1 MSNKEKGAN
10 AERELLHKLVDE
22 GYMCVRIAGSGLL
35 PEPSCDLIVGKFNKK
50 FSIECKSVKNHIKYL
65 DKEQIERFIIFS
77 EIFGLKPLLAV
88 RFNRQGWYF
97 FEPENIK
104 KTEKGL
110 AVSIELAQEKGK
122 RFGEVF

>member
-10 AERELLHKLVDE
+10 AERELLHKFVDE

-50 FSIECKSVKNHIKYL
+50 FAIECKSVKGHIKYL
-65 DKEQIERFIIFS
+65 DKDQIERFIIFS
-77 EIFGLKPLLAV
+77 EIFGLVPVLAV

-97 FEPENIK
+97 FDKEDIK
-104 KTEKGL
+104 KTQTGL